1 MDISILDPSAV
12 LISGVESDPEE
23 PDMFRVYVGPRYNWK
38 YVLVS
43 GDEGL
48 KVKREFHGSSRL
60 VTVLDPEAQ
69 IYQDV
74 KEKDLRAAQAEA
86 SWQARMML

>member
-1 MDISILDPSAV
+1 MNFSIFDPSAV
-12 LISGVESDPEE
+12 LVTGVESDPDE
-23 PDMFRVYVGPRYNWK
+23 PDMTRVYVGPRYDWK

-43 GDEGL
+43 GDEAL
-48 KVKREFHGSSRL
+48 KVRREFHGSTHL

-69 IYQDV
+69 IFQDV
-74 KEKDLRAAQAEA
+74 KAKDLRAAQAEA